1 MCNINMWQSAE
12 VKSQNL
18 PPDGIVAISSELHRI
33 HSELQ
38 KFHITITNQIHTLKQ
53 TVLQAPV
60 KRCLSALERNEV
72 QANRFHSEHS
82 PAEWEFMR
90 PVEVC
95 EASQCSFLHRCP
107 RGISDSRMQK
117 IGIDFCQKRSCC
129 HLGSTEEAENK
140 VECCSSFGC
149 MAPGF
154 SASPGIAS
162 NSELSNIKETSLKHS
177 TFLCKETAV
186 ISMTGMEQSSC
197 PVNNPTAAAEVSCS
211 PFSLQSSHNINT
223 TPGHHIAASSDVDY
237 CALECTAQATETDVR
252 YCLPGPVIA
261 HQLEDTVCVELRV
274 LTAAVERIA
283 LQLQK
288 MDLARHSSIGQCTTG
303 N

>member
-1 MCNINMWQSAE
+1 MNMWQSAE
-12 VKSQNL
+12 VKARNL

-38 KFHITITNQIHTLKQ
+38 KFHIAITNQIHTLKQ
-53 TVLQAPV
+53 MVLQAPV
-60 KRCLSALERNEV
+60 KRCPLALERNDV
-72 QANRFHSEHS
+72 QANLFHSQHS
-82 PAEWEFMR
+82 AAEWKFVR

-95 EASQCSFLHRCP
+95 EASQRSFLHRCP
-107 RGISDSRMQK
+107 RAISDSGMQK
-117 IGIDFCQKRSCC
+117 IGIDFFQKRSCC
-129 HLGSTEEAENK
+129 HLGSTEEVEST

-162 NSELSNIKETSLKHS
+162 NSELSNIKETSSKHS

-186 ISMTGMEQSSC
+186 VSMTGMEQSSS
-197 PVNNPTAAAEVSCS
+197 PLNAPTAAAEVTCS

-223 TPGHHIAASSDVDY
+223 TSGHHIAASSDVDY
-237 CALECTAQATETDVR
+237 CALECTSQATETDVR

-261 HQLEDTVCVELRV
+261 RQLEDTVCVELRD
-274 LTAAVERIA
+274 LKTAVERIA
-283 LQLQK
+283 LQLKK
-288 MDLARHSSIGQCTTG
+288 MDLARHSLIGQCSTG

>member
-1 MCNINMWQSAE
+1 MWQSTE
-12 VKSQNL
+12 VKSQNM
-18 PPDGIVAISSELHRI
+18 PPDGIVAINLELHRI

-38 KFHITITNQIHTLKQ
+38 KFHIAVTNQIHTLKQ

-72 QANRFHSEHS
+72 QANRFHSQHS
-82 PAEWEFMR
+82 AAEQKFVR
-90 PVEVC
+90 PVEMC
-95 EASQCSFLHRCP
+95 ETSQHSFLHRCP
-107 RGISDSRMQK
+107 QAISDSGMQK
-117 IGIDFCQKRSCC
+117 IGMDFFQRRSCC
-129 HLGSTEEAENK
+129 HLGSTEEVDNK

-154 SASPGIAS
+154 SVSPRIAS
-162 NSELSNIKETSLKHS
+162 NSELFEETSSKHN
-177 TFLCKETAV
+177 TILCKETAGV
-186 ISMTGMEQSSC
+186 SMTGMEQSSS
-197 PVNNPTAAAEVSCS
+197 PLNAPTAAAEVTCS
-211 PFSLQSSHNINT
+211 PFSLQSLHNIKN
-223 TPGHHIAASSDVDY
+223 TPGHHIASSSDVYY
-237 CALECTAQATETDVR
+237 CALECTAQATETDVK

-261 HQLEDTVCVELRV
+261 RHLEDTVCVELRV

-288 MDLARHSSIGQCTTG
+288 MDLARHSPTGQCATG